1 MNAAAM
7 NNPTPQRMPLL
18 EIACFNSDAA
28 FLAAAAGADRIE
40 LCKNYSLG
48 GLTPDLSTLVML
60 KSQLQIP
67 VYVMIRPT
75 ADTFSYDSA
84 DFEQMGHEIDMFS
97 HHGADGFVFGIL
109 HHPSENSRSLVDVAR
124 NTALVQR
131 AKGRPCTFHRAFD
144 LLPESQWDAALR
156 DIRDCGFSAIL
167 TNGGPTGNV
176 AVECVNKLATLV
188 HWTELHGDVDESGRR
203 FPEIIVGGGVRAS
216 NIGLL
221 RGRTRAGAFHSAAL
235 GHGDIVSAEEVLKI
249 REVLRERGALYE

>member
-1 MNAAAM
+1 M
-7 NNPTPQRMPLL
+7 NNPRSQGKPLL
-18 EIACFNSDAA
+18 EVACFNSDSA

-48 GLTPDLSTLVML
+48 GLTPDLSTLAML

-84 DFEQMGHEIDMFS
+84 DFEQMGREIDMFNQL
-97 HHGADGFVFGIL
+97 GADGFVFGIL

-124 NTALVQR
+124 NRALVQR
-131 AKGRPCTFHRAFD
+131 AKGRACTFHRAFD
-144 LLPESQWDAALR
+144 LVPESQWDAALR

-167 TNGGPTGNV
+167 TNGGPTGNA
-176 AVECVNKLATLV
+176 AVECVDKLATLV
-188 HWTELHGDVDESGRR
+188 QWTELHGVVDANGRR
-203 FPEIIVGGGVRAS
+203 LPEIMVGGGVRAS

-221 RGRTRAGAFHSAAL
+221 RDRTRAGVFHSAAL
-235 GHGDIVSAEEVLKI
+235 LRDGDTVSTDEVRKI
-249 REVLRERGALYE
+249 REALRE